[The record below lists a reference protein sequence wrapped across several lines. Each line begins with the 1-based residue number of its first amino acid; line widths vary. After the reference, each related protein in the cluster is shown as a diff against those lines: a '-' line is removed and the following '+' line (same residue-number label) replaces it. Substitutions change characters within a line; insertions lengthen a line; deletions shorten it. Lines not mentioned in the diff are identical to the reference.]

1 MVSTMATILD
11 TLILCFSDYVELAI
25 AVETHSLM
33 GIEGGGEGGNGPIF
47 FSASQ
52 EGPKMHHEAVATT
65 SAADDG
71 RCVRFGRNEC
81 NKTQQLTM

>member
-1 MVSTMATILD
+1 MATQFRKSVKW
-11 TLILCFSDYVELAI
+11 CFTDRNKFAEMAEVRCM
-25 AVETHSLM
+25 M
-33 GIEGGGEGGNGPIF
+33 GIERGGEGGNGPIF
-47 FSASQ
+47 FSTSQ